1 MTDRISDLLLE
12 RNNQYLA
19 FNKPA
24 GLNVQPTDEDATS
37 LLKMASAYAK
47 RSVFLLHRLDRPV
60 SGVVLFP
67 KTKNALQHFEEQWRN
82 ATVRKTYL
90 ALVKNPPAAPSGT
103 LVHHLRHDTRRRR
116 SEVVAEGTKN
126 AKRAEL
132 NYRLLATGNVYSLL
146 EVELITGR
154 FHQIRVQLAAV
165 GSPVRGDVKYGARRG
180 NRDRSIG
187 LHAWKLAFDHP
198 ASGERTEVVAP
209 PPPAQPWADLWNEVT
224 TNAPDAA
231 GEADS

>member
-1 MTDRISDLLLE
+1 MSDRISDLLLE
-12 RNNQYLA
+12 RNNQFLA

-24 GLNVQPTDEDATS
+24 GMNVQPIEGDDAS

-47 RSVFLLHRLDRPV
+47 RNVFLLHRLDRPV

-67 KTKNALQHFEEQWRN
+67 KTKNALQNFEEQWRN
-82 ATVRKTYL
+82 GTVRKTYL
-90 ALVKNPPAAPSGT
+90 ALVKNAPTELSGT

-116 SEVVAEGTKN
+116 SEVVEEGTKN

-132 NYRLLATGNVYSLL
+132 NYRVLASGKVYSLL
-146 EVELITGR
+146 EVELVTGR
-154 FHQIRVQLAAV
+154 FHQIRVQLAAI
-165 GSPVRGDVKYGARRG
+165 GSPIKGDVKYGARRG

-198 ASGERTEVVAP
+198 ASGERTEMVAP
-209 PPPAQPWADLWNEVT
+209 PPAAQPWIDLM
-224 TNAPDAA
+224 A
-231 GEADS
+231 GDSPESSGD